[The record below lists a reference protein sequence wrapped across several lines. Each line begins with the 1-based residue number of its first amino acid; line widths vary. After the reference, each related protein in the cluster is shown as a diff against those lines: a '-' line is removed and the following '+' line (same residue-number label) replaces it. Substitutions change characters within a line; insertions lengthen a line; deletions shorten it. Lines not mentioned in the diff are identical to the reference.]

1 MHIAINVEAKS
12 RGNLYIV
19 HRFEYKVIQQF
30 LSKFHNI
37 EMSMSTLKRRLKEF
51 GLQRKRHEAINMNEV
66 TEIIRRKLNG
76 PGVCLV
82 TEQCGIRYV

>member
-1 MHIAINVEAKS
+1 
-12 RGNLYIV
+12 
-19 HRFEYKVIQQF
+19 
-30 LSKFHNI
+30 
-37 EMSMSTLKRRLKEF
+37 MSMSTLKRRLKEF